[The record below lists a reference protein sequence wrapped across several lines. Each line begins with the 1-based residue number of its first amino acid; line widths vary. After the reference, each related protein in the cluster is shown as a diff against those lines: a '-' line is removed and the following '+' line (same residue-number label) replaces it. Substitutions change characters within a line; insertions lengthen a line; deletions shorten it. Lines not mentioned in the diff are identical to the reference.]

1 MGVTPIQEALRIAQ
15 ARDLD
20 LVEVAPGAVPPVCK
34 VMDYGKYRYQ
44 LGKRHAAR
52 KTVSVKEIKIRLR
65 IDDHDLERKAKS
77 VRSFLDDGNKTK
89 VSMFCRG
96 RERGKPELGMKV
108 FEKMVQLLTGKFN
121 IEQPPRH
128 EGNSITMI
136 VTPK

>member
-20 LVEVAPGAVPPVCK
+20 LVEVAPSAVPPVCK
-34 VMDYGKYRYQ
+34 VMDYGKYKYQ

-89 VSMFCRG
+89 VSMFFRG

-108 FEKMVQLLTGKFN
+108 FEKMIQILTGKFN